1 MTETEVRERLQ
12 KFGPNKLAEE
22 ERISKWKI
30 LLHQFTSPLIYILL
44 IAAVVTA
51 FLQEYKDTGV
61 IVAIVLLNAV
71 IGYIQEY
78 KAEKNVRALKSMVVA
93 RARVLRDGK
102 ELEINGED
110 LVPGDIVFLASGS
123 RVPADLRLIKTI
135 ELRADESML
144 TGESIPAEKMAS
156 SHPGGQSHPWR
167 PEKYDLYGYR
177 GGERP
182 GQRGGG
188 GHGGQD
194 GPGPDRQGRPGTRGD
209 EVPPPGKDRPV
220 CQYHRHHC
228 SGGFR
233 LAFPHRHP
241 GGDKRQRHVHDRG
254 GGRGGR
260 HPRGAAYRA

>member
-1 MTETEVRERLQ
+1 MNWYQLDHNRIFADLNTSEHGLADTEVRERLQ

-22 ERISKWKI
+22 GRISKLKI

-71 IGYIQEY
+71 VGYIQEY

-123 RVPADLRLIKTI
+123 RVPA
-135 ELRADESML
+135 A
-144 TGESIPAEKMAS
+144 
-156 SHPGGQSHPWR
+156 WR
-167 PEKYDLYGYR
+167 ENL
-177 GGERP
+177 E
-182 GQRGGG
+182 
-188 GHGGQD
+188 
-194 GPGPDRQGRPGTRGD
+194 GD
-209 EVPPPGKDRPV
+209 EGSPTAPAIQAP
-220 CQYHRHHC
+220 
-228 SGGFR
+228 
-233 LAFPHRHP
+233 L
-241 GGDKRQRHVHDRG
+241 KRTLNQASLWDWRER
-254 GGRGGR
+254 
-260 HPRGAAYRA
+260 